1 MTQCCPT
8 ERRRYAG
15 ALLHG
20 PSVTLPRYIVYN
32 VDMSTTSPLGRPI
45 SVRLPQELR
54 ERIEALAAATRRSQG
69 DVVREVLERDLERLE
84 WEHRLIA
91 TAADLRSARVQAVP
105 LDDLERELGLE
116 DLPVDDRIL
125 ADIE

>member
-1 MTQCCPT
+1 
-8 ERRRYAG
+8 
-15 ALLHG
+15 
-20 PSVTLPRYIVYN
+20 
-32 VDMSTTSPLGRPI
+32 MSATSPLGRPI

-54 ERIEALAAATRRSQG
+54 ERIEALAAITRRSQG

-91 TAADLRSARVQAVP
+91 TAADLRSARVQTVS
-105 LDDLERELGLE
+105 LENLERELGLE
-116 DLPVDDRIL
+116 GLPVDERIL